1 MDDDFY
7 TNPANAWHP
16 ANIHHDDTWL
26 DDAIQ
31 KRAKVTNQVDGT
43 QILRVIL
50 KKAFIAWI
58 LLCIYLWFRLP

>member
-1 MDDDFY
+1 MDDYFY

-26 DDAIQ
+26 DDAIK

-43 QILRVIL
+43 QILRAVL
-50 KKAFIAWI
+50 STAFIAWI

>member
-26 DDAIQ
+26 DDAIKKQ
-31 KRAKVTNQVDGT
+31 AKVTNQVDGIP
-43 QILRVIL
+43 ILRAVL
-50 KKAFIAWI
+50 GAAFIAWI